1 MDYGDSGEINF
12 EEYVFSMW
20 DFLTN
25 DLHHFVFQVFDKD
38 DSQFLTHQEMEQI
51 MLCSY
56 GVQFDENHNAKADQ
70 ATHKLLKKT
79 AINAVNIA
87 DRNNDKKITFEE
99 YEFFTRKNGLVEHP
113 GHDMQE
119 KLCKA
124 NGGGRMWAALRK
136 QRVENHQTN
145 SLHKVLHHHAW
156 VGRDKS
162 TKKKK
167 KKEKSKKNLH
177 SKSSAN
183 MDVGGGEDKAG
194 EKPKHKGLKKMSS
207 EDYAATKIQAV
218 HRGKSSRKHTKQKK
232 LGGK

>member
-25 DLHHFVFQVFDKD
+25 DLHHFVFQVFGKKSSTCLWLMDSGGSSCGLIEKKLAVTTKASTSVPNALLCRQPPSYVWADKD

-56 GVQFDENHNAKADQ
+56 GVQFDGGFIFSCSYKLHYTALHFLILLIFSSENHNAKADQ

-99 YEFFTRKNGLVEHP
+99 YEFFVSQYTT
-113 GHDMQE
+113 MY
-119 KLCKA
+119 
-124 NGGGRMWAALRK
+124 M
-136 QRVENHQTN
+136 
-145 SLHKVLHHHAW
+145 
-156 VGRDKS
+156 
-162 TKKKK
+162 
-167 KKEKSKKNLH
+167 
-177 SKSSAN
+177 
-183 MDVGGGEDKAG
+183 
-194 EKPKHKGLKKMSS
+194 
-207 EDYAATKIQAV
+207 
-218 HRGKSSRKHTKQKK
+218 
-232 LGGK
+232 